1 MLKKIISILT
11 TITMVIGFG
20 VSVFAADFP
29 TWYVSAHSGLN
40 CRTTPTIEVDN
51 IITTFSN
58 GTPLQIVGI
67 DSTGLWWEVW
77 DGTTLGYC
85 YSGYLAETEDEAT
98 SVTSYIEEEDTYD
111 EEDYDSDYSYDYDT
125 PSGDMEYIGDFYC
138 TVYDTSPGENGGYST
153 TSCGDNLSD
162 VVGWAIAVDP
172 SVIPYN
178 TKVYI
183 EGVGYRVARDC
194 GGAIQGNRID
204 ILVWDCWES
213 DGLNGTRRVYRVN

>member
-11 TITMVIGFG
+11 IMTMAIGFG
-20 VSVFAADFP
+20 VTSAMAADDFP
-29 TWYVSAHSGLN
+29 TWYVSAQSGLN
-40 CRTTPTIEVDN
+40 CRTTPKIEDGN

-58 GTPLQIVGI
+58 GTPLQIIGV
-67 DSTGLWWEVW
+67 DETGSWWEVW
-77 DGTTLGYC
+77 DGTTQGYC
-85 YSGYLAETEDEAT
+85 YAQYLAETEEEAT
-98 SVTSYIEEEDTYD
+98 AVP
-111 EEDYDSDYSYDYDT
+111 SYDDTNYDA
-125 PSGDMEYIGDFYC
+125 PSGDMTYIGDFYC

-153 TSCGDNLSD
+153 TSCGDNLTD

-178 TKVYI
+178 TEVYI
-183 EGVGYRVARDC
+183 EGVGHRVARDC

-213 DGLNGTRRVYRVN
+213 DALNGSRKVYIVN